1 MVVTDETK
9 NYKIYWQQ
17 KKLGFHTA
25 FKNSLSRARLESR
38 IVLAY
43 VDLQTEN
50 IILTNIINMKKNI
63 HTNCAVITI
72 IVVKHH
78 DSTSYTPK
86 INALYPK

>member
-1 MVVTDETK
+1 MKQKTTK
-9 NYKIYWQQ
+9 YTGSR

-50 IILTNIINMKKNI
+50 IILTNIINIKKNI

-78 DSTSYTPK
+78 DSTSYTLK